1 MNNIWYKKNIF
12 QYLLFPFL
20 LIYRVIIFIRY
31 YLYKKNIFKS
41 YKINAPV
48 IVVGNISVGG
58 TGKTP
63 LVIALVNELKENGFF
78 PGVISRGYGGKSKKS
93 PIFVDQ
99 NSDPNLVGDEAIL
112 IAKKTDVPV
121 VVGANRVDD
130 AKKLLEMKC
139 NVVIS
144 DDGLQHYALQRDI
157 EIAVID
163 GTRGFGNGF
172 CLPAGPLRE
181 PISRL
186 RLVDFIL
193 INGNALMH
201 IARLPKGVSL
211 TAATHI
217 HFTID
222 DFVNIH
228 NENKKLNLSEL
239 KNKKI
244 IAVAGVGNP
253 ERFFNSLRTVGIV
266 FSTKIFPDH
275 HAFEKKDF
283 ESIAD
288 DIIIMTEKDA
298 VKCNAFSDDRF
309 YMARGHINVDDVF
322 FQAVMRELKK

>member
-144 DDGLQHYALQRDI
+144 DDGLQHYALNTDV
-157 EIAVID
+157 EIAVVD
-163 GTRGFGNGF
+163 GERQFGNGF
-172 CLPAGPLRE
+172 MLPAGPLRE
-181 PISRL
+181 KESRL
-186 RLVDFIL
+186 KEVDF
-193 INGNALMH
+193 
-201 IARLPKGVSL
+201 
-211 TAATHI
+211 
-217 HFTID
+217 
-222 DFVNIH
+222 
-228 NENKKLNLSEL
+228 
-239 KNKKI
+239 
-244 IAVAGVGNP
+244 
-253 ERFFNSLRTVGIV
+253 
-266 FSTKIFPDH
+266 
-275 HAFEKKDF
+275 
-283 ESIAD
+283 
-288 DIIIMTEKDA
+288 
-298 VKCNAFSDDRF
+298 
-309 YMARGHINVDDVF
+309 
-322 FQAVMRELKK
+322 